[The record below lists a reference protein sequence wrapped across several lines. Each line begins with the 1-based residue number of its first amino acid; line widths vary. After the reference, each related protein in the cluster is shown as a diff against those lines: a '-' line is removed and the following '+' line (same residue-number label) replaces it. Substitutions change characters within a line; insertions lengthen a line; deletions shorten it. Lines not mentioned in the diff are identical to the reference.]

1 MVADAKTR
9 DDLLLAVCLTGKPL
23 SLFYGRIMIEVV
35 SDNDRISRAGKA
47 VIAVAT
53 GEVWAT
59 AHKIILRSDGIG
71 SCIVIAAYDRQKRI
85 GALAHVML
93 PGKSTKKGFS
103 CDTKY
108 AQDAIED
115 MEFKMTR
122 LGAGRDYLEACFV
135 GAGNVLKDH
144 DDKLCNA
151 NISSVSTILKEQ
163 GIREVARAV
172 GGTTR
177 RLAFLDIEDGAV
189 YYEEDDGVLKLLHRW
204 EI

>member
-1 MVADAKTR
+1 M
-9 DDLLLAVCLTGKPL
+9 
-23 SLFYGRIMIEVV
+23 IMTEVV
-35 SDNDRISRAGKA
+35 SNNDKISQAGKA

-71 SCIVIAAYDRQKRI
+71 SCIVIAAYDRQKKI
-85 GALAHVML
+85 GALAHIML

-108 AQDAIED
+108 AQDSIED
-115 MEFKMTR
+115 MVFKMTR
-122 LGAGRDYLEACFV
+122 LGAGRDSLEACFV
-135 GAGNVLKDH
+135 GAGNVLKDN
-144 DDKLCNA
+144 DDRICDA
-151 NISSVSTILKEQ
+151 NINSVSTILKEQ
-163 GIREVARAV
+163 GILEVARAV

-177 RLAFLDIEDGAV
+177 RLVFLDIDDGAV

-204 EI
+204 GI